1 MSLRLARAVALL
13 YPRAESNCYLK
24 FRKFLFYPL
33 NYEGPYLAMWG
44 QAPLL
49 VACKDSEFILAPK
62 GRPLGI
68 ISPSLCPFPEEYS
81 RWGSSSGCRRLDS
94 ALAPRGVGEVAGM
107 CAWCLLFIFVCL
119 NTL

>member
-1 MSLRLARAVALL
+1 MRAVASL

-62 GRPLGI
+62 GSPLGI
-68 ISPSLCPFPEEYS
+68 ISPASTRSPRNTPI
-81 RWGSSSGCRRLDS
+81 G
-94 ALAPRGVGEVAGM
+94 ALARDAVGSTLPLPRGV
-107 CAWCLLFIFVCL
+107 
-119 NTL
+119 

>member
-1 MSLRLARAVALL
+1 MRAVASL

-62 GRPLGI
+62 GRPSVS
-68 ISPSLCPFPEEYS
+68 SPPASARSPRNTPVEAPV
-81 RWGSSSGCRRLDS
+81 WDAVGSTLP
-94 ALAPRGVGEVAGM
+94 LPRGV
-107 CAWCLLFIFVCL
+107 
-119 NTL
+119 